1 MFVCVCIYD
10 PDLLL
15 YLTKTICMA
24 GIETRFVPDSGVR
37 RLAQEAG
44 RAHSSGADGGPHGP
58 QLPRQ
63 PAGLPRGH
71 LLSGTHGAV
80 QRQFRLSGQGPVI

>member
-1 MFVCVCIYD
+1 MY
-10 PDLLL
+10 
-15 YLTKTICMA
+15 
-24 GIETRFVPDSGVR
+24 GRFVPDSGVR

-63 PAGLPRGH
+63 PTGLPRGY